1 MFKELEVIMIALFY
15 NYADPDG
22 YPSRDFRGVF
32 DDVENIPME
41 YRREEWND
49 SDNRRGYRDNSIIEP
64 QIKSYGGK
72 RFYLPSEEIETKK
85 MFEKLDWD
93 KAFGFYSA
101 HEVKIN
107 EIF

>member
-1 MFKELEVIMIALFY
+1 MIALFY

-41 YRREEWND
+41 YRREWWSD
-49 SDNRRGYRDNSIIEP
+49 ADNRRDYHDAERIIEP

-72 RFYLPSEEIETKK
+72 RFYLPSESMEAKK

-101 HEVKIN
+101 HDIKIN